1 MRQAASA
8 TCLALA
14 LLGCVACPGG
24 AMAQFAS
31 EVVRIGVLTD
41 ETGPYSDSAGPG
53 SILAAKM
60 AMEDFGALV
69 KGHKIE
75 IVDADTQN
83 KPDVAAAIARRWFD
97 TEGVSAIVDLPVTP
111 IAFAVQDIARQK
123 NKAVMITASAASE
136 FTSKTC
142 SPVSTHWAD
151 DTHALAAGTARALSA
166 EDGKPWFF
174 ITVDIA
180 FGAALQREA
189 TRVIEASGGSVV
201 GSVRHP
207 VGASDFSSLLLQ
219 AQASGASVIGLASV
233 GGDLVNILKT
243 AGEFG
248 IGHDGKQ
255 NLAGFLVYINDVNA
269 LGLDVAKGL
278 YVTSGFYWDQNDAS
292 RAFAKRFYARQHAMP
307 SKNQAEVYTAVRHYL
322 EAVEATGSDDAVA
335 VNKAMRAAPIDYFGH
350 KASIREDGRVL
361 YDLTLYRVKDSGAS
375 KYPWDYY
382 QALRTI
388 PADEAF
394 LPVNHDACKF

>member
-1 MRQAASA
+1 MRRSASA
-8 TCLALA
+8 TLLAIT
-14 LLGCVACPGG
+14 LLGCAAFPSGV
-24 AMAQFAS
+24 MAQFTS
-31 EVVRIGVLTD
+31 DVIRVGVLTD

-60 AMEDFGALV
+60 AAEDLGGVV

-75 IVDADTQN
+75 IIDADTQN
-83 KPDVAAAIARRWFD
+83 KPDVAAGIARRWYD

-111 IAFAVQDIARQK
+111 IAFAVQEIARQK
-123 NKAVMITASAASE
+123 NKTVMITASAASE
-136 FTSKTC
+136 LTSKSC

-151 DTHALAAGTARALSA
+151 DTHALAAGAARALSA
-166 EDGKPWFF
+166 DGGKPWFF

-180 FGAALQREA
+180 FGAALQRDA
-189 TRVIEASGGSVV
+189 TEVIQAAGGSVV

-219 AQASGASVIGLASV
+219 AQASGANIIGLASV

-269 LGLDVAKGL
+269 LGLDIAKGL
-278 YVTSGFYWDQNDAS
+278 YITSGFYWDQNDAS

-322 EAVEATGSDDAVA
+322 EAIATVGGDDAVA
-335 VNKAMRAAPIDYFGH
+335 VNKAMRAAPVDYFGH
-350 KASIREDGRVL
+350 NASIREDGRVL
-361 YDLTLYRVKDSGAS
+361 YDVTLYRVKDRADS

-388 PADEAF
+388 PASEAF
-394 LPVNHDACKF
+394 LPINHDACKF